1 MASGLRFTKNRNFS
15 EDIQEKLN
23 LLIGDGGD
31 GNENENGQEAGTEG
45 ESNQNGF
52 DQTQESDI
60 PIYITQ

>member
-23 LLIGDGGD
+23 LLIEDGGD
-31 GNENENGQEAGTEG
+31 GNENGQEAGTEG
-45 ESNQNGF
+45 ESNQNEF
-52 DQTQESDI
+52 DQTQERDT